1 MRRILKAI
9 VLGQDPDA
17 LDPDDIALLGL
28 HRDGLL
34 ASLGEESRCLLEAL
48 VDELVCLDIGPA
60 EAPERLGES
69 AVATSPA
76 FVDAAD
82 EYVALLRSA
91 LDAADGVEAEP
102 SPSDRKDDLPFGAV
116 VSVPPYTTS
125 AAELLTSSALVA
137 LLAPGSD
144 ERDGW
149 IARDRHQQ
157 LRSMLI
163 ARGRIATVP
172 PPAGVLDRLTR
183 SG

>member
-1 MRRILKAI
+1 
-9 VLGQDPDA
+9 
-17 LDPDDIALLGL
+17 
-28 HRDGLL
+28 
-34 ASLGEESRCLLEAL
+34 
-48 VDELVCLDIGPA
+48 A
-60 EAPERLGES
+60 E
-69 AVATSPA
+69 T
-76 FVDAAD
+76 
-82 EYVALLRSA
+82 
-91 LDAADGVEAEP
+91 
-102 SPSDRKDDLPFGAV
+102 SPSDRNDDLPFGAV

-172 PPAGVLDRLTR
+172 PPAVVMDRLSR